1 MRFFTAATFFL
12 AASAAPVDQSE
23 TSASSQVEKRQLDP
37 VTISIIAT
45 VTTAAATWATEQGL
59 ETIKALIKDR
69 SSWDKVREQFTQDA
83 VARMATNYKADPSF
97 KGAVCYNKG
106 YMVNDPAKRSDIV
119 SLEVTSGKLKADYD
133 CFYLKSG
140 GEFKGNGDGG
150 FINIAVDTNN
160 GACGYLASNLL
171 MTCQ

>member
-1 MRFFTAATFFL
+1 MRFF
-12 AASAAPVDQSE
+12 AASAFILAATAAPLSQSE
-23 TSASSQVEKRQLDP
+23 TTASGQIEKRLDP
-37 VTISIIAT
+37 ITISIIT
-45 VTTAAATWATEQGL
+45 GVTSAAAGWATTEGL
-59 ETIKALIKDR
+59 NTIKGLIQDS

-83 VARMATNYKADPSF
+83 VARMATNYKADASF
-97 KGAVCYNKG
+97 KGAVCYNQG

-119 SLEVTSGKLKADYD
+119 SLEVKSGKLKTDYD

-150 FINIAVDTNN
+150 FINIAADTNN

>member
-1 MRFFTAATFFL
+1 MRFFAAATFFL
-12 AASAAPVDQSE
+12 AATAAPVDQSE
-23 TSASSQVEKRQLDP
+23 TSASGQVEKRLDP
-37 VTISIIAT
+37 ITISIIT
-45 VTTAAATWATEQGL
+45 GVTSAAAGWATTEGL
-59 ETIKALIKDR
+59 NTLKGLIKDT

-83 VARMATNYKADPSF
+83 VARMAANYKSDPSF
-97 KGAVCYNKG
+97 KGAVCYNQG

-119 SLEVTSGKLKADYD
+119 SLEVTSGKLKTDYD

-150 FINIAVDTNN
+150 FINIAADTNN